1 MKRLVSIVIPC
12 FNEED
17 VITETYTRLLKL
29 VDSIPSYD
37 FEFVFVDDGSRD
49 HTLEL
54 LRNVATSD
62 PKVRVIVF
70 SRNFGHQIAV
80 TAGLDHAHGDAVLV
94 IDADLQDPP
103 EVIPEMLKKWE
114 AGFEVVYG
122 VRTERQGESLFK
134 RATAHLFYRFLGHL
148 SDTPIP
154 LDTGD
159 FRLMARNVVDSVCSM
174 RERDRF
180 IRGMVSWVGYKQ
192 CPLPYKRSERYAGTT
207 KYPLRKMI
215 RFASDGVMSFSVK
228 PLRVAMFSGTLCAV
242 LACVGIFWAL
252 AIKFFDK
259 AAVPGWAATIIAVL
273 FLGGVQL
280 VCTGILGEYIGRIYM
295 QAKARPLYVVSESLG
310 RNHHTSGT

>member
-1 MKRLVSIVIPC
+1 MKKLVSIVIPC

-17 VITETYTRLLKL
+17 VISETYARLKRL
-29 VDSIPSYD
+29 VNSTPSYD
-37 FEFVFVDDGSRD
+37 FEFLFVNDGSKD
-49 HTLEL
+49 QTLEM
-54 LRNVATSD
+54 LRDIASRD
-62 PKVRVIVF
+62 PRVQVIAF
-70 SRNFGHQIAV
+70 SRNFGHQVAV
-80 TAGLDHAHGDAVLV
+80 TAGLDHTEGDAVLV

-103 EVIPEMLKKWE
+103 EVIPEMLEKWE

-122 VRTERQGESLFK
+122 VRTEREGESLFK
-134 RATAHLFYRFLGHL
+134 RITAHAFYRILGHL

-159 FRLMARNVVDSVCSM
+159 FRLMARNVVESVRLM

-192 CPLPYKRSERYAGTT
+192 CPLPYKRSERYAGIT

-228 PLRVAMFSGTLCAV
+228 PLRVAMFSGMFCAA
-242 LACVGIFWAL
+242 LACAGIVWAL
-252 AIKFFDK
+252 AIKLFNS

-295 QAKARPLYVVSESLG
+295 QAKERPLYVVSEVI
-310 RNHHTSGT
+310 RHNHTNRA